1 MTILIF
7 LGFPIA
13 FLVFRQIIELLRNR
27 DLLSSASLTF
37 LASVFISFLISSE
50 DKVQQLY
57 GATGRN
63 TGLLTLIGFLLVF
76 LGLVHSVT
84 GNFARDFSITF
95 IILGLLSGIYGFFQF
110 LDLDPANWVN
120 PYSPVIGFLGNPN
133 FQSSF
138 IGMSFVFLLSFMLE
152 KNLSISKKALALLV
166 QILFL
171 FNIYETKSQQGLI
184 IVFLGTAWV
193 LYNKIRNS
201 KYKGLGQIYLALTG
215 VGGFIGALGTLNIG
229 PLRGFIYTDSVTYRG
244 DYWRAGLKMFQ
255 EHPLFGVGLDA
266 YGTWYTRARD
276 LKATVRRGGN
286 VVSSAAHNVYID
298 MASNG
303 GIFLLLSYV
312 VINFLVLIAIIKTV
326 RMINSFDPFFVGVS
340 AAWFAFQA
348 QSLISINQIGLSVWG
363 WALSGAIVG
372 YSKFLSTK
380 QLESHKPTK
389 SPTRRNSSSI
399 NSKVSP
405 KFVIQIFVGLLIGGA
420 LGLPPYIAETK
431 YMTSIQSGDATK
443 ILSAAYLSPNTP
455 RRMIQ
460 VASAFQENKIDD
472 QALKIGLDEAAKYP
486 DFLDGWKFLYQLPAS
501 SSETKAKALAEIRRL
516 DPLNPEFK

>member
-1 MTILIF
+1 MASLIF

-13 FLVFRQIIELLRNR
+13 FLVSRKIIESLRNR
-27 DLLSSASLTF
+27 DLLSFSALTF
-37 LASVFISFLISSE
+37 VVSLLTSFLVSDE
-50 DKVQQLY
+50 DKIQQLY

-63 TGLLTLIGFLLVF
+63 TGLLTLLGFLLIF
-76 LGLVHSVT
+76 LGLIHSVT
-84 GNFARDFSITF
+84 ENFSRDFSITF
-95 IILGLLSGIYGFFQF
+95 ISLGLLSGIYGLFQF

-138 IGMSFVFLLSFMLE
+138 LGINFVFLLGFILE
-152 KNLSISKKALALLV
+152 KTLSAPKKILAIFV

-193 LYNKIRNS
+193 LYIKIRNS
-201 KYKGLGQIYLALTG
+201 KYKGLGRIYLALAG
-215 VGGFIGALGTLNIG
+215 LGGSIGALGALNIG
-229 PLRGFIYTDSVTYRG
+229 PLSRFIYTDSVTYRG
-244 DYWRAGLKMFQ
+244 DYWRAGFKMFQ

-266 YGTWYTRARD
+266 YGTWYTRTRD
-276 LKATVRRGGN
+276 LKATIRRGGN

-303 GIFLLLSYV
+303 GIFLFVSYV
-312 VINFLVLIAIIKTV
+312 VINLLVLIAIIKTV
-326 RMINSFDPFFVGVS
+326 RTIKKFDPFFVGIS

-348 QSLISINQIGLSVWG
+348 QSIISINQIGLSVWG

-372 YSKFLSTK
+372 YSNFLSI
-380 QLESHKPTK
+380 QSQESHKPTK
-389 SPTRRNSSSI
+389 SSTGRNSSPVD
-399 NSKVSP
+399 SKVSP
-405 KFVIQIFVGLLIGGA
+405 KFIIQIFAGLLIGGA
-420 LGLPPYIAETK
+420 VGLPPYIAETK
-431 YMTSIQSGDATK
+431 FMTSIQSGDATK
-443 ILSAAYLSPNTP
+443 IASAAYINPNTP

-460 VASAFQENKIDD
+460 VASAFQENKVED
-472 QALKIGLDEAAKYP
+472 QALKIGLDEVARYP

-501 SSETKAKALAEIRRL
+501 SSETKAKALSQIRRL

>member
-1 MTILIF
+1 MVLF
-7 LGFPIA
+7 FSLGFPIA
-13 FLVFRQIIELLRNR
+13 FLVFRQIFESLLSR
-27 DLLSSASLTF
+27 DLLSLASLIF
-37 LASVFISFLISSE
+37 VGSVFISFLISDE

-63 TGLLTLIGFLLVF
+63 TGLLTLIAFLLVF
-76 LGLVHSVT
+76 LGLIHSVT

-95 IILGLLSGIYGFFQF
+95 VTVGLLSGIYGLFQF

-138 IGMSFVFLLSFMLE
+138 IGMSFVFLLSFLFE
-152 KNLSISKKALALLV
+152 KNLSAYKKILAFLV

-184 IVFLGTAWV
+184 IIFLGTAWV

-201 KYKGLGQIYLALTG
+201 KLKGLGGIYVTLAG
-215 VGGFIGALGTLNIG
+215 IIGSVGALGAINIG
-229 PLRGFIYTDSVTYRG
+229 PLSRFIYTDSVTYRG

-255 EHPLFGVGLDA
+255 EHPLFGVGIDA

-286 VVSSAAHNVYID
+286 VVSNAAHNVYID

-303 GIFLLLSYV
+303 GVFLLLSYI
-312 VINFLVLIAIIKTV
+312 VINLLVLIAIIKTV
-326 RMINSFDPFFVGVS
+326 KTIKYFDPFFIGIT

-348 QSLISINQIGLSVWG
+348 QSIISINQIGLSVWG
-363 WALSGAIVG
+363 WALSGAIIG
-372 YSKFLSTK
+372 YSKFLEVQSMET
-380 QLESHKPTK
+380 HKPSK
-389 SPTRRNSSSI
+389 SPTGRNSAQK
-399 NSKVSP
+399 NSRVSP
-405 KFVIQIFVGLLIGGA
+405 KFVIQLTTGLLIGGA
-420 LGLPPYIAETK
+420 VGLPPYIAETK
-431 YMTSIQSGDATK
+431 FMTLIQSGDATK
-443 ILSAAYLSPNTP
+443 ISRAAYLSPNTP

-460 VASAFQENKIDD
+460 VASAFQENSLED
-472 QALKIGLDEAAKYP
+472 QALKIGLDETAKYP

-501 SSETKAKALAEIRRL
+501 SAEIKAKALLEIRRL